1 VQPLPYD
8 QLTYGPVLEQMTG
21 PLELSSSVRLDDQ
34 LDSDVPDDIVEDM
47 LHALREALSNAARH
61 GKATQVEVTVAV
73 GPELR
78 LLVRDNGIGIGETNH
93 RSGLA
98 NLARRARQYG
108 GTLTVAPAAGRR
120 NRTGLAGVAQ
130 SGQAVIGTLLRP
142 SFSSY

>member
-1 VQPLPYD
+1 ME
-8 QLTYGPVLEQMTG
+8 VLEQMTG
-21 PLELSSSVRLDDQ
+21 LLELSSSVRLDDQ
-34 LDSDVPDDIVEDM
+34 LDSDVPDDIGDM

-108 GTLTVAPAAGRR
+108 GTLTFAQPRAAEPNWTGGRR
-120 NRTGLAGVAQ
+120 SVRPGRDRGAAAPFVQLAL
-130 SGQAVIGTLLRP
+130 ILL
-142 SFSSY
+142 